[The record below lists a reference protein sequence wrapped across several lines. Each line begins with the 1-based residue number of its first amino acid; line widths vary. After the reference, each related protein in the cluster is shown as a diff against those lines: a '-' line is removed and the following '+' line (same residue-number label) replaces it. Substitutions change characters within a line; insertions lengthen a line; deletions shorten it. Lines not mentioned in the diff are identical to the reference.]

1 MELIDAQAVRHA
13 VCNVDIPDSVTEEQF
28 YAVMNNVAGAVN
40 KMSATAIPNCAECKH
55 WDSNS
60 GLTARKCDKWD
71 AFTTQWDYCSY
82 GRKTDGTDNP

>member
-55 WDSNS
+55 WDQCS
-60 GLTARKCDKWD
+60 GFSARMCYQWRR
-71 AFTTQWDYCSY
+71 FTNQFDYCSY
-82 GRKTDGTDNP
+82 GEARTCG